1 MNPLASLR
9 DWLDRRRETMECRAA
24 VELMTDYLEGALDDR
39 AEQDFES
46 HLAGCPA
53 CTAYRRPDARDD
65 RRARPARTRAARS
78 RRSATSWSGCTAG
91 YRSGS
96 ADP

>member
-39 AEQDFES
+39 AEKDFES
-46 HLAGCPA
+46 HLADCPA
-53 CTAYRRPDARDD
+53 CTAYLGQMRATIDVLGRLEPEQLDPEVRDELVGLY
-65 RRARPARTRAARS
+65 RKLRAR
-78 RRSATSWSGCTAG
+78 
-91 YRSGS
+91 
-96 ADP
+96 

>member
-39 AEQDFES
+39 GEQDFES
-46 HLAGCPA
+46 HLAACRA
-53 CTAYRRPDARDD
+53 CTAYLDQMRSTIDALGRLEPEQLDPQVRDELVALYRRL
-65 RRARPARTRAARS
+65 RAR
-78 RRSATSWSGCTAG
+78 
-91 YRSGS
+91 
-96 ADP
+96 